1 MIVGYDFEVFKYN
14 WLVVFVD
21 PFKREVTKI
30 WDDPDALKKFYD
42 THNDFIH
49 VGYNSR
55 FYDQWVFKGILSG
68 FNAWQI
74 NEWIVIKQLPGW
86 QFSKLLNK
94 IRLYNYDVQP
104 GPDKSLKQLE
114 AYQGHNIHET
124 GVDFTINRPLTDDEK
139 RETEDYCLNDVME
152 TLNVFAEN
160 KADFD
165 ALIGLIEMFNLPFS
179 AISKTKAQ
187 VSAQILE
194 CEFVERKD
202 DWELYTLPCLQLNN
216 PKYKNCVTW
225 FFDPKNQWYKKYERK
240 KGKTVT
246 KKNPGFTVDIA
257 GVEHSLGL
265 GGIHGAREKFIYKC
279 SNGYLLIHV
288 DVESYYPSLMIYW
301 GLLTRNA
308 RQPERFKEIYERRLQ
323 LKHEGKKKEQAPLK
337 IVINGTFGISK
348 DPNNKAYDPRN
359 ANMICINGQ
368 LLLIDLIEKLEAV
381 QSFELV
387 QSNTDGLIIK
397 IHKRDFAAVDDIC
410 FEWETRTKMRLEFE
424 YIDRIYQGDVN
435 NYIFHYADVETN
447 GKKAGKWERKG
458 AYVKELTPLDNDL
471 PIINKALNDYLM
483 FGTTPAETISNC
495 SDYAMFQ
502 KVVKLSSKY
511 EYVEKDGRKY
521 TNKCYRVFASNDVF
535 NDGAIYAVKD
545 GGRRADKFAN
555 TPENCYIEN
564 GSVQG
569 VRIPDKLNIDWY
581 IRLANDR
588 LLNKFGIEV

>member
-1 MIVGYDFEVFKYN
+1 MIVGYDYEVFKYN

-30 WDDPDALKKFYD
+30 WDDPAALKKFYD
-42 THNDFIH
+42 THNDYIH

-55 FYDQWVFKGILSG
+55 HYDQWVYKALLCGFK
-68 FNAWQI
+68 AWQI

-104 GPDKSLKQLE
+104 SQDKSLKQLE

-124 GVDFTINRPLTDDEK
+124 GVDFNIDRPLTDDEK
-139 RETEDYCLNDVME
+139 RETEQYCLNDVME
-152 TLNVFAEN
+152 TLNVFVEN

-179 AISKTKAQ
+179 AINRTKAQ
-187 VSAQILE
+187 ISAQILE
-194 CEFVERKD
+194 CERVDRKD
-202 DWELYTLPCLQLNN
+202 DWEIYTLPCLQLNN
-216 PKYKNCVTW
+216 PKYKNCVSW
-225 FFDPKNQWYKKYERK
+225 FFDPKNQWYKKIERK
-240 KGKTVT
+240 KGKTVV

-288 DVESYYPSLMIYW
+288 DVASYYPSLMIYW
-301 GLLTRNA
+301 NLLTRNA
-308 RQPERFKEIYERRLQ
+308 RRPERFREIYERRLQ

-348 DPNNKAYDPRN
+348 DENNKAYDPRN
-359 ANMICINGQ
+359 ANMISINGQ

-381 QSFELV
+381 PSFELI

-410 FEWETRTKMRLEFE
+410 YEWETRTKMNLEFD
-424 YIDRIYQGDVN
+424 YIKQIWQGDVN
-435 NYIFHYADVETN
+435 NYMYVDYN
-447 GKKAGKWERKG
+447 GKTERKG
-458 AYVKELTPLDNDL
+458 AYVKELSPLDNDL
-471 PIINKALNDYLM
+471 PIINKAIVDYMLT
-483 FGTTPAETISNC
+483 GVTPDETIRNC
-495 SDYAMFQ
+495 TDYAMFQ

-511 EYVEKDGRKY
+511 EYVEHNGKRY
-521 TNKCYRVFASNDVF
+521 TNKCYRVFASNDIW
-535 NDGAIYAVKD
+535 NDREIYAVKD
-545 GGRRADKFAN
+545 GGRRVDKFAN
-555 TPENCYIEN
+555 TPTNCYIEN

-569 VRIPDKLNIDWY
+569 VRIPDKLNINWY
-581 IRLANDR
+581 ISLANDR